1 MKFTKLAA
9 AVALS
14 TAVAAPA
21 FAVDGTFGTTSTGST
36 VITANIGNLVRIT
49 NIDDPITLAPNAG
62 GDLVYSDQICLFRNG
77 TDNQNL
83 NITFTSANG
92 AAGAF
97 QVTDGTN
104 FVAYTVDLTAGAL
117 TAAPL
122 TDATA
127 IAANGS
133 TDNTP
138 GCTASG
144 GNNAS
149 YDLTIPLASIQA
161 ATAGTYTDT
170 LTILIAPI

>member
-9 AVALS
+9 AVAL
-14 TAVAAPA
+14 TAAVATPA

-62 GDLVYSDQICLFRNG
+62 GDLVYTDTICLFRNG

-83 NITFTSANG
+83 NLTFSSATG
-92 AAGAF
+92 AGAF
-97 QVTDGTN
+97 EVTDGTN
-104 FVAYTVDLTAGAL
+104 FVAYTVDVAAGAL
-117 TAAPL
+117 AGAVTEGAA
-122 TDATA
+122 T
-127 IAANGS
+127 AANGS

-138 GCTASG
+138 ACTASG

-149 YDLTIPLASIQA
+149 YTLTIPLLSIQSA
-161 ATAGTYTDT
+161 VAGTYTDT

>member
-1 MKFTKLAA
+1 MKFTQLAA
-9 AVALS
+9 AVAL
-14 TAVAAPA
+14 TAAVATPA

-62 GDLVYSDQICLFRNG
+62 GDLVYTDTVCLFRNG

-83 NITFTSANG
+83 NVTFTSANG
-92 AAGAF
+92 SGAAF
-97 QVTDGTN
+97 RVTDGTN
-104 FVAYTVDLTAGAL
+104 FVGYTVDLTYGAAV
-117 TAAPL
+117 TTSASN
-122 TDATA
+122 ATVF
-127 IAANGS
+127 AANGS

-149 YDLTIPLASIQA
+149 YALTIPLASIQA

>member
-9 AVALS
+9 AVAL
-14 TAVAAPA
+14 TAAVATPA

-62 GDLVYSDQICLFRNG
+62 GDLVYTDTICLFRNG

-83 NITFTSANG
+83 DLTFSSATG
-92 AAGAF
+92 AGAF
-97 QVTDGTN
+97 EVTDGTN
-104 FVAYTVDLTAGAL
+104 LVAYTVDVAAGAL
-117 TAAPL
+117 AGAVTEGAAS
-122 TDATA
+122 
-127 IAANGS
+127 AANGS

-149 YDLTIPLASIQA
+149 YTLTIPLASIQA
-161 ATAGTYTDT
+161 AVAGTYTDT